1 MTRSSKSQKA
11 LDNRANQ
18 LNPSHEAY
26 HRSRGAPPQD
36 AQRQAS
42 GAEVERAPQPQP
54 EANPA
59 SGAKPGGARR

>member
-1 MTRSSKSQKA
+1 MHKSSKSKQG

-26 HRSRGAPPQD
+26 HRSRGATPQE

-59 SGAKPGGARR
+59 SGPKPGGAQR